1 MRKRIQMV
9 ICKDVN
15 DGATLEDSQG
25 EREGAKGSQEKVSA
39 KARGNRSPA
48 DGKDPAGAGMRTNTA
63 MTLREQGR
71 GQEGPRGR
79 GPGAG
84 GGE

>member
-1 MRKRIQMV
+1 
-9 ICKDVN
+9 
-15 DGATLEDSQG
+15 
-25 EREGAKGSQEKVSA
+25 
-39 KARGNRSPA
+39 
-48 DGKDPAGAGMRTNTA
+48 MRTNTA
-63 MTLREQGR
+63 MTMREQGR

>member
-39 KARGNRSPA
+39 KARGN
-48 DGKDPAGAGMRTNTA
+48 
-63 MTLREQGR
+63 
-71 GQEGPRGR
+71 
-79 GPGAG
+79 
-84 GGE
+84 